1 MKVENQNQ
9 TDRKLDDDSQVVEKV
24 EDDNP
29 EVFVKEIDDNL
40 KGKVS
45 LNNIYVHEAN
55 GKDEDLEDTE
65 ATKAEV
71 SPVNDPT
78 LPQLDLNAS
87 FVKETHVELHPEET
101 FENIIGNTIVN
112 IKEVEVVVSKSE
124 DQLQDAK
131 HDQDSFEND
140 DVDSVDVKVEISK
153 VSDRESISEDDE
165 ETEQQLN
172 HKLIPN
178 VLDGDENLV
187 AETECIEAKLLF
199 VGTFLENYEDILK
212 ILDKFVDENKQE
224 GANQKEGFVA
234 ETEIRKKDSK
244 CEGSRYELEVVADE
258 EKLMKK
264 RLMTS
269 TNHLQ
274 EINLQDVTMIVLC
287 LIQTNLTMW
296 NTMMKFSCVVS
307 GIPLSKK
314 FLPLVPINLE
324 KFLAM
329 ICSIIVVLKE
339 DVVEKETASA
349 DNFTVT

>member
-1 MKVENQNQ
+1 M
-9 TDRKLDDDSQVVEKV
+9 
-24 EDDNP
+24 
-29 EVFVKEIDDNL
+29 
-40 KGKVS
+40 
-45 LNNIYVHEAN
+45 
-55 GKDEDLEDTE
+55 
-65 ATKAEV
+65 
-71 SPVNDPT
+71 
-78 LPQLDLNAS
+78 
-87 FVKETHVELHPEET
+87 
-101 FENIIGNTIVN
+101 
-112 IKEVEVVVSKSE
+112 
-124 DQLQDAK
+124 
-131 HDQDSFEND
+131 
-140 DVDSVDVKVEISK
+140 
-153 VSDRESISEDDE
+153 
-165 ETEQQLN
+165 
-172 HKLIPN
+172 
-178 VLDGDENLV
+178 
-187 AETECIEAKLLF
+187 F

-224 GANQKEGFVA
+224 GANQKEGFVV
-234 ETEIRKKDSK
+234 ETEIRKKHSK

-307 GIPLSKK
+307 GIPLSKM